1 MVALSQ
7 RCWRWSRRRVFDFA
21 GNVGVGLLGF
31 VFEDVA
37 EAVGLGGR
45 AEQNLEQFRWNAA
58 GSKGRFARRAAADDT
73 PPQNQL
79 VQVLT

>member
-1 MVALSQ
+1 MVLVVALSQ

-31 VFEDVA
+31 VFEGVA

-45 AEQNLEQFRWNAA
+45 AEQNP
-58 GSKGRFARRAAADDT
+58 RA
-73 PPQNQL
+73 
-79 VQVLT
+79 VQVECRREQGTLRPPGGRG